1 MAKVQNDSNEFQI
14 ELNKYLTVRQ
24 EELLN
29 PSLTIELFNVE
40 RNEFAKSS
48 LAKKVIKSLSNL
60 GRRIF

>member
-24 EELLN
+24 ELLN